1 MKIKVKVR
9 RKMRTLKKN
18 KLFIVLLALILILP
32 MGQVFASNPI
42 RSVDIKLNVRTVD
55 QTIKMGTNNVATAT
69 VEIQNPTSNVDVT
82 DLTAQAVIDNPTTV
96 FVNGDGYLFNGVK
109 DSIAAKK
116 SKTGTIS
123 LRTENIKESTTVPV
137 KIVLRYYVN
146 NDFREQVETVY
157 VRVEVANAK
166 DPAIEIRKVD
176 SLWPTGVE
184 AGKSFQVG
192 FQVINTG
199 DAVAKNIKIKIDG
212 LKDDGITL
220 ASGLTTSDITRLEPK
235 QSTYITYNLKTNKT
249 IKPGS
254 FMLSLKYSFVGE
266 LSPSSTPP
274 TTGDYEFTID
284 VLKSSEE
291 PSNLEFK
298 DVTFPTGTILRNQS
312 VSIGFNLVNTGKTPI
327 NDIKVTATSTATD
340 GLASKSISTVNT
352 KVINPNAM
360 NYYKFDFIVTPAAQ
374 TMNYPVELKAV
385 YTDDDGVE
393 RTVTQNTGVFVKAP
407 KEGTGTENSSTPK
420 LIIEEYFFTPDII
433 EAGKPFTMHLTIF
446 NTNANKTV
454 KNIKLFL
461 TSDAQ
466 EKAGEQQGGQA
477 PSSAS
482 VFTPIDSSNT
492 FFIDS
497 IAPGKRV
504 DKEITLTTV
513 PDTAAKTYTIV
524 ANFEYEDAKAEKFT
538 STEQIGVPVVQQAKL
553 GLGEILAQGPYTVGM
568 ESPLSLEFYNT
579 GKATLYNVMVKI
591 TGDGFTTDTPTYY
604 KGNFTPGSSDQFSCN
619 ITPTE
624 AGQKKAT
631 ITFTYEDSTGN
642 TQEKKEEF
650 DFTVEDMPEMSEDE
664 MAPPA
669 PQGPSKGAIIGII
682 SAIAAAV
689 VAAVLIIKKRKNKN
703 KDLEI

>member
-1 MKIKVKVR
+1 MK
-9 RKMRTLKKN
+9 TSKKN
-18 KLFIVLLALILILP
+18 KLFIILLALILMLP
-32 MGQVFASNPI
+32 MGQVFATGGGAS
-42 RSVDIKLNVRTVD
+42 IKLNVRLLD
-55 QTIKMGTNNVATAT
+55 QTIQMGRNQGHDEVGVVIENPSETD
-69 VEIQNPTSNVDVT
+69 IQN
-82 DLTAQAVIDNPTTV
+82 LTAQARIENPTTV
-96 FVNGDGYLFNGVK
+96 FIQGDGFLFDGQEDIVKGQSFRNGK
-109 DSIAAKK
+109 IKLY
-116 SKTGTIS
+116 TN
-123 LRTENIKESTTVPV
+123 NIKESTTVPV
-137 KIVLRYYVN
+137 NIVLRYYIN
-146 NDFREQVETVY
+146 NNLIEQSETVY
-157 VRVEVANAK
+157 VRVEVTNVK

-199 DAVAKNIKIKIDG
+199 DAVAKNIKIKLDG

-220 ASGLTTSDITRLEPK
+220 ASGLTTADITRLEPR
-235 QSTYITYNLKTNKT
+235 QSTYITFNLKTNKKIT
-249 IKPGS
+249 PGS

-266 LSPSSTPP
+266 LSETSKPP
-274 TTGDYEFTID
+274 TEGDYDFTID

-291 PSNLEFK
+291 ASNLEFQ
-298 DVTFPTGTILRNQS
+298 DVTFPAGTILRNQS
-312 VSIGFNLVNTGKTPI
+312 VSIGFNLVNKGKTPVK
-327 NDIKVTATSTATD
+327 DIKVTATSTSTD

-360 NYYKFDFIVTPAAQ
+360 NYYKFDFIVTPSAQ

-420 LIIEEYFFTPDII
+420 LIIEEYFFSPEII

-466 EKAGEQQGGQA
+466 ETAGEKQGAQA

-492 FFIDS
+492 FYIDS

-538 STEQIGVPVVQQAKL
+538 ATEQIGVPVVQQAKL

-669 PQGPSKGAIIGII
+669 PQGPSKGAIFGILG
-682 SAIAAAV
+682 AVAAAV
-689 VAAVLIIKKRKNKN
+689 VAAVVIIKKRKNKN
-703 KDLEI
+703 KDLDI

>member
-1 MKIKVKVR
+1 MKIF
-9 RKMRTLKKN
+9 KKN
-18 KLFIVLLALILILP
+18 KLFIILLALILILP
-32 MGQVFASNPI
+32 MGQVFATGGGTN
-42 RSVDIKLNVRTVD
+42 IKLNVRLLN
-55 QTIKMGTNNVATAT
+55 QTIQMRKNQGLEYVGVAIENPSETAI
-69 VEIQNPTSNVDVT
+69 EN
-82 DLTAQAVIDNPTTV
+82 LTAQARIENPTTV
-96 FVNGDGYLFNGVK
+96 FIQGDGFLFDGQENIEKGQSFRDGK
-109 DSIAAKK
+109 IKLY
-116 SKTGTIS
+116 TN
-123 LRTENIKESTTVPV
+123 NIKESTTVPV
-137 KIVLRYYVN
+137 NIVLRYYI
-146 NDFREQVETVY
+146 DKTFIEQSETVY
-157 VRVEVANAK
+157 VRVEVPEEFKPK
-166 DPAIEIRKVD
+166 DPAIEISKVD

-192 FQVINTG
+192 FQVTNTG
-199 DAVAKNIKIKIDG
+199 AAVAKNIKVKLKG

-220 ASGLTTSDITRLEPK
+220 ASGLTTADITRLMPG
-235 QSTYITYNLKTNKT
+235 QSTYITFNLKTNKT

-254 FMLSLKYSFVGE
+254 FMLSLDYSFVGE
-266 LSPSSTPP
+266 LSDTSKPP
-274 TTGDYEFTID
+274 TTGEYEFTID

-291 PSNLEFK
+291 PSNLEFQ
-298 DVTFPTGTILRNQS
+298 DVTFPTGTCVRNQS

-327 NDIKVTATSTATD
+327 KDIKVTATSANTD
-340 GLASKSISTVNT
+340 GLASKSISTVTT
-352 KVINPNAM
+352 KVINPTAM

-492 FFIDS
+492 FYIDS

-553 GLGEILAQGPYTVGM
+553 GLGEILAQGPYNVGM

-591 TGDGFTTDTPTYY
+591 TGDGFTADTPTYY

-650 DFTVEDMPEMSEDE
+650 DFTVEEMPEQDENE
-664 MAPPA
+664 MAPPKA
-669 PQGPSKGAIIGII
+669 QGPSKGAIFGILG
-682 SAIAAAV
+682 AIAAAV
-689 VAAVLIIKKRKNKN
+689 VAAVVIIKKRKNKN
-703 KDLEI
+703 KDLDI

>member
-1 MKIKVKVR
+1 
-9 RKMRTLKKN
+9 MRTLKKN
-18 KLFIVLLALILILP
+18 KVFIVLLALILILP
-32 MGQVFASNPI
+32 MGQVFATGGGAN
-42 RSVDIKLNVRTVD
+42 IKLNVRLLD
-55 QTIKMGTNNVATAT
+55 QTIQMGKNQGHDEVGVVIENPSETD
-69 VEIQNPTSNVDVT
+69 IQN
-82 DLTAQAVIDNPTTV
+82 LTAQARIENPTTV
-96 FVNGDGYLFNGVK
+96 FIQGDGFLFDGQEDIVKGQSFRNGK
-109 DSIAAKK
+109 IKLYTNK
-116 SKTGTIS
+116 
-123 LRTENIKESTTVPV
+123 IKESTTVPV
-137 KIVLRYYVN
+137 NIVLRYYVN
-146 NDFREQVETVY
+146 NNLIEQSETVY

-199 DAVAKNIKIKIDG
+199 EAVAKNIKVKLKG

-220 ASGLTTSDITRLEPK
+220 ASGLTTADITRLEPR
-235 QSTYITYNLKTNKT
+235 QSTYITFNLKTNKT

-254 FMLSLKYSFVGE
+254 FMLSLDYSFVGE
-266 LSPSSTPP
+266 FSDTSKPP
-274 TTGDYEFTID
+274 TTGEYEFTID

-327 NDIKVTATSTATD
+327 NDIKVTATSASTD

-360 NYYKFDFIVTPAAQ
+360 NYYKFDFIVTPSAQ

-466 EKAGEQQGGQA
+466 ETAGEKQGGQA

-492 FFIDS
+492 FYIDS

-538 STEQIGVPVVQQAKL
+538 ATEQIGVPVVQQAKL

-682 SAIAAAV
+682 SAVAAAV

>member
-1 MKIKVKVR
+1 
-9 RKMRTLKKN
+9 MRTLKKN

-199 DAVAKNIKIKIDG
+199 DAVAKNIKIKMDG

-682 SAIAAAV
+682 SAVAAAV

>member
-1 MKIKVKVR
+1 MK
-9 RKMRTLKKN
+9 TLKKN
-18 KLFIVLLALILILP
+18 KLFIILLALILILP
-32 MGQVFASNPI
+32 MGEIFASNPI

-199 DAVAKNIKIKIDG
+199 DAVAKNIKIKMDG

-254 FMLSLKYSFVGE
+254 FMLALKYSFVGE

-312 VSIGFNLVNTGKTPI
+312 VSIGFNLVNTGNTPI
-327 NDIKVTATSTATD
+327 KDIKVTATSASSD

-352 KVINPNAM
+352 KVINPTAM
-360 NYYKFDFIVTPAAQ
+360 NYYKFDFIVTPSAQ

-385 YTDDDGVE
+385 YIDEDGVE

-466 EKAGEQQGGQA
+466 ERTGEKQGGSS

-492 FFIDS
+492 FYIDA

-524 ANFEYEDAKAEKFT
+524 ANFEYEDANAEKFT
-538 STEQIGVPVVQQAKL
+538 ATEQIGVPVVQQAKL
-553 GLGEILAQGPYTVGM
+553 GFGEILAQGPYTVGM

-650 DFTVEDMPEMSEDE
+650 DFTVEDVPEMDDSE
-664 MAPPA
+664 MMPP
-669 PQGPSKGAIIGII
+669 PSQGPSKGAIIGII

>member
-1 MKIKVKVR
+1 
-9 RKMRTLKKN
+9 MRTLKKN
-18 KLFIVLLALILILP
+18 KLFIILLALILILP
-32 MGQVFASNPI
+32 MGQVFATNPI

-109 DSIAAKK
+109 DSIDAKK

-137 KIVLRYYVN
+137 KIILRYYVN
-146 NDFREQVETVY
+146 GDFREQQETVY

-199 DAVAKNIKIKIDG
+199 EAVAKNIKIKMDG

-220 ASGLTTSDITRLEPK
+220 ASGLTTSDITRLEPR

-327 NDIKVTATSTATD
+327 KDIKVTATSANTD

-352 KVINPNAM
+352 KVINPTAM
-360 NYYKFDFIVTPAAQ
+360 NYYKFDFIVTPSAQ

-466 EKAGEQQGGQA
+466 ETAGEKQGGQA

-492 FFIDS
+492 FYIDS

-538 STEQIGVPVVQQAKL
+538 ATEQIGVPVVQQAKL

-682 SAIAAAV
+682 SAVAAAV
-689 VAAVLIIKKRKNKN
+689 VAAVVIIKKRKNKN

>member
-1 MKIKVKVR
+1 
-9 RKMRTLKKN
+9 MRTLKKN

-32 MGQVFASNPI
+32 MGEVFATGAGTS
-42 RSVDIKLNVRTVD
+42 IKLNVRTVK
-55 QTIKMGTNNVATAT
+55 QTITMSKNQVPEEVGVVIENPSETD
-69 VEIQNPTSNVDVT
+69 IQN
-82 DLTAQAVIDNPTTV
+82 LTAQARIENPTTV
-96 FVNGDGYLFNGVK
+96 FVQGDGFLFDGQEDIAKGQSFKNGK
-109 DSIAAKK
+109 IKLY
-116 SKTGTIS
+116 TN
-123 LRTENIKESTTVPV
+123 NIKESTTVPV
-137 KIVLRYYVN
+137 NIVLRYYIGN
-146 NDFREQVETVY
+146 SLIEQQETVY

-166 DPAIEIRKVD
+166 DPSIEIRKVD

-199 DAVAKNIKIKIDG
+199 DAVAKNIKIKMDG

-220 ASGLTTSDITRLEPK
+220 ASGLTTADITKLQPK

-274 TTGDYEFTID
+274 TTGDYDFTID
-284 VLKSSEE
+284 VLKSTEE

-327 NDIKVTATSTATD
+327 KDIKVTATSANTE
-340 GLASKSISTVNT
+340 GLASKSISVVNT
-352 KVINPNAM
+352 KVINPTAM

-420 LIIEEYFFTPDII
+420 LIIEEYFFSPDII

-492 FFIDS
+492 FYIDS

-538 STEQIGVPVVQQAKL
+538 ATEQIGVPVVQQAKL
-553 GLGEILAQGPYTVGM
+553 GLGEILAQGPYNVGM

-591 TGDGFTTDTPTYY
+591 SGDGFTADTPTYY

-650 DFTVEDMPEMSEDE
+650 DFTVEEMPEQDENE
-664 MAPPA
+664 MAPPKA
-669 PQGPSKGAIIGII
+669 QGPSKGAIFGILG
-682 SAIAAAV
+682 AIAAAV
-689 VAAVLIIKKRKNKN
+689 VAAVVIIKKRKNKN
-703 KDLEI
+703 KDLDI

>member
-1 MKIKVKVR
+1 MKIILKVR

-32 MGQVFASNPI
+32 MGQVFATGGAS
-42 RSVDIKLNVRTVD
+42 IKLNVRTVK
-55 QTIKMGTNNVATAT
+55 QTIEMKSSDNQDYP
-69 VEIQNPTSNVDVT
+69 VEIQNPTTNVEVK

-146 NDFREQVETVY
+146 DNFVEQIETIY
-157 VRVEVANAK
+157 VRVEVSPESKAT

-199 DAVAKNIKIKIDG
+199 DAVAKNIKIKLDG

-220 ASGLTTSDITRLEPK
+220 ASGLTTADITRLEPR
-235 QSTYITYNLKTNKT
+235 QSTYITFNLKTNKKIT
-249 IKPGS
+249 PGS

-266 LSPSSTPP
+266 FSDTSKPP
-274 TTGDYEFTID
+274 TEGDYDFTID

-291 PSNLEFK
+291 ASNLEFQ
-298 DVTFPTGTILRNQS
+298 DVTFPAGTILRNQS
-312 VSIGFNLVNTGKTPI
+312 VSIGFNLVNKGKTPVK
-327 NDIKVTATSTATD
+327 DIKVTATSTSTD

-360 NYYKFDFIVTPAAQ
+360 NYYKFDFIVTPSAQ

-420 LIIEEYFFTPDII
+420 LIIEEYFFSPEII

-466 EKAGEQQGGQA
+466 ETAGEKQGAQA

-492 FFIDS
+492 FYIDS

-524 ANFEYEDAKAEKFT
+524 ANFEYEDAKAEKYT

-553 GLGEILAQGPYTVGM
+553 GFGEILAQGPYTVGM

-650 DFTVEDMPEMSEDE
+650 DFTVEDMPEMNEDE
-664 MAPPA
+664 MAPPP
-669 PQGPSKGAIIGII
+669 PQGPSKGVIFGILGAVAAAIV
-682 SAIAAAV
+682 AAV
-689 VAAVLIIKKRKNKN
+689 VIIKKRKNKN
-703 KDLEI
+703 KDLDI

>member
-1 MKIKVKVR
+1 
-9 RKMRTLKKN
+9 MRTLKKN
-18 KLFIVLLALILILP
+18 KLFIILLALILILP
-32 MGQVFASNPI
+32 MGQVFATNPI

-109 DSIAAKK
+109 DSIDAKK

-137 KIVLRYYVN
+137 KIILRYYVN
-146 NDFREQVETVY
+146 GDFREQQETVY

-199 DAVAKNIKIKIDG
+199 DAVAKNIKIKMDG

-327 NDIKVTATSTATD
+327 NDIKVTATSTATA

-466 EKAGEQQGGQA
+466 ETAGEKQGGQA

-492 FFIDS
+492 FYIDS

-669 PQGPSKGAIIGII
+669 SQGPSKGLILGILG
-682 SAIAAAV
+682 AVAAAV
-689 VAAVLIIKKRKNKN
+689 VAAVVIIKKRKNKN
-703 KDLEI
+703 KDLDI

>member
-1 MKIKVKVR
+1 
-9 RKMRTLKKN
+9 MRTLKKN
-18 KLFIVLLALILILP
+18 KLFIILLALILILP
-32 MGQVFASNPI
+32 MGQVFATGGGAN
-42 RSVDIKLNVRTVD
+42 IKLNVRTVK
-55 QTIKMGTNNVATAT
+55 QTIEMKSSDNQDYP
-69 VEIQNPTSNVDVT
+69 VEIQNPTTNVEVK

-146 NDFREQVETVY
+146 DNFVEQIETIY
-157 VRVEVANAK
+157 VRVEVSPESKAT

-199 DAVAKNIKIKIDG
+199 DAVAKNIKIKMDG

-291 PSNLEFK
+291 PSNLEFQ

-360 NYYKFDFIVTPAAQ
+360 NYYKFDFIVTPSAQ

-466 EKAGEQQGGQA
+466 ETAGEKQGGQA

-492 FFIDS
+492 FYIDS

-689 VAAVLIIKKRKNKN
+689 VAAVVIIKKRKNKN

>member
-1 MKIKVKVR
+1 
-9 RKMRTLKKN
+9 MRTLKKN

-32 MGQVFASNPI
+32 MGEVFATGAGTS
-42 RSVDIKLNVRTVD
+42 IKLNVRTVK
-55 QTIKMGTNNVATAT
+55 QTITMSKNQVPEEVGVVIENPSETD
-69 VEIQNPTSNVDVT
+69 IQN
-82 DLTAQAVIDNPTTV
+82 LTAQARIENPTTV
-96 FVNGDGYLFNGVK
+96 FVQGDGFLFDGQEDIAKGQSFKNGK
-109 DSIAAKK
+109 IKLY
-116 SKTGTIS
+116 TN
-123 LRTENIKESTTVPV
+123 NIKESTTVPV
-137 KIVLRYYVN
+137 NIVLRYYIGN
-146 NDFREQVETVY
+146 SLIEQQETVY

-199 DAVAKNIKIKIDG
+199 DAVAKNIKVKMDG

-220 ASGLTTSDITRLEPK
+220 ASGLTTADITKLQPK

-274 TTGDYEFTID
+274 TTGDYDFTID

-312 VSIGFNLVNTGKTPI
+312 VSIGFNLVNTGNTPI
-327 NDIKVTATSTATD
+327 RDIKVTATSANTE
-340 GLASKSISTVNT
+340 GLASKSISVVNT
-352 KVINPNAM
+352 KVINPTAM

-420 LIIEEYFFTPDII
+420 LIIEEYFFSPDII

-446 NTNANKTV
+446 NTNAKKTV

-466 EKAGEQQGGQA
+466 ERTGEQKGGA
-477 PSSAS
+477 TPSSAS

-492 FFIDS
+492 FYIDS

-524 ANFEYEDAKAEKFT
+524 ANFEYEDTKAEKFT
-538 STEQIGVPVVQQAKL
+538 ATEQIGVPVVQQAKL

-568 ESPLSLEFYNT
+568 ESPISLEFYNT

-591 TGDGFTTDTPTYY
+591 SGDGFTADTPTYY
-604 KGNFTPGSSDQFSCN
+604 KGTFTPGSSDQFSCN
-619 ITPTE
+619 LTPTE

-650 DFTVEDMPEMSEDE
+650 DFTVEDMPEMDENE
-664 MAPPA
+664 MAPPKA
-669 PQGPSKGAIIGII
+669 QGPSKGLIFGILG
-682 SAIAAAV
+682 AVAAAV
-689 VAAVLIIKKRKNKN
+689 VAAVVIIKKRKNKN

>member
-1 MKIKVKVR
+1 
-9 RKMRTLKKN
+9 MRTLKKN

-32 MGQVFASNPI
+32 MGEVFASNPI

-199 DAVAKNIKIKIDG
+199 DAVAKNIKIKMDG

-274 TTGDYEFTID
+274 TTGDYDFTID
-284 VLKSSEE
+284 VLKSTEE

-591 TGDGFTTDTPTYY
+591 TGDGFTADTPTYY

-669 PQGPSKGAIIGII
+669 PQGPSKGAIFGILG
-682 SAIAAAV
+682 AVAAAV
-689 VAAVLIIKKRKNKN
+689 VAAVVIIKKRKNKN

>member
-1 MKIKVKVR
+1 
-9 RKMRTLKKN
+9 MRTLKKN
-18 KLFIVLLALILILP
+18 KLFIILLALILILP
-32 MGQVFASNPI
+32 MGQVFATGGGAS
-42 RSVDIKLNVRTVD
+42 IKLNVRTVK
-55 QTIKMGTNNVATAT
+55 QTIEMKSTDNQDYP
-69 VEIQNPTSNVDVT
+69 VEIQNPTTNVEVK

-146 NDFREQVETVY
+146 DNFVEQVETIY
-157 VRVEVANAK
+157 VRVDVSPESKAT

-199 DAVAKNIKIKIDG
+199 DAVAKNIKIKMDG

-360 NYYKFDFIVTPAAQ
+360 NYYKFDFIVTPSAQ

-466 EKAGEQQGGQA
+466 ETAGEKQGGQA

-492 FFIDS
+492 FYIDS

-682 SAIAAAV
+682 SAVAAAV

>member
-1 MKIKVKVR
+1 MKTKVKVR
-9 RKMRTLKKN
+9 RKMKTLKKN

-32 MGQVFASNPI
+32 MGQVFATNPI

-109 DSIAAKK
+109 DSIDAKK

-137 KIVLRYYVN
+137 KIILRYYVN
-146 NDFREQVETVY
+146 GDFREQQETVY

-199 DAVAKNIKIKIDG
+199 DAVAKNIKIKMDG

-220 ASGLTTSDITRLEPK
+220 ASGLTTSDITRLEPR

-327 NDIKVTATSTATD
+327 NDIKVTATSANTD

-360 NYYKFDFIVTPAAQ
+360 NYYKFDFIVTPSAQ

-420 LIIEEYFFTPDII
+420 LIIEEYFFSPEII

-466 EKAGEQQGGQA
+466 ETAGEKQGGQA

-492 FFIDS
+492 FYIDS

-538 STEQIGVPVVQQAKL
+538 ATEQIGVPVVQQAKL

-689 VAAVLIIKKRKNKN
+689 VAAVVIIKKRKNKN

>member
-1 MKIKVKVR
+1 
-9 RKMRTLKKN
+9 MRTLKKN
-18 KLFIVLLALILILP
+18 KLFIILLALMLILP
-32 MGQVFASNPI
+32 IGQVFATGGGAN
-42 RSVDIKLNVRTVD
+42 IKLNVRLLD
-55 QTIKMGTNNVATAT
+55 QTIQMGRNQGHDEVGVVIENPSETD
-69 VEIQNPTSNVDVT
+69 IQN
-82 DLTAQAVIDNPTTV
+82 LTAQARIENPTTV
-96 FVNGDGYLFNGVK
+96 FIQGDGFLFDGQEDIAKGQSFRNGK
-109 DSIAAKK
+109 IKLY
-116 SKTGTIS
+116 TN
-123 LRTENIKESTTVPV
+123 NIKESTTVPV
-137 KIVLRYYVN
+137 NIVLRYYVN
-146 NDFREQVETVY
+146 NNLIEQSETVY

-199 DAVAKNIKIKIDG
+199 EAVAKNIKVKLKG

-220 ASGLTTSDITRLEPK
+220 ASGLTTADITRLEPR
-235 QSTYITYNLKTNKT
+235 QSTYITFNLKTNKT

-254 FMLSLKYSFVGE
+254 FMLSLDYSFVGE
-266 LSPSSTPP
+266 FSDTSKPP
-274 TTGDYEFTID
+274 TTGEYEFTID

-291 PSNLEFK
+291 PSNLEFQ

-360 NYYKFDFIVTPAAQ
+360 NYYKFDFIVTPSAQ

-420 LIIEEYFFTPDII
+420 LIIEEYFFSPDII

-466 EKAGEQQGGQA
+466 ERTGEQQGGAA

-492 FFIDS
+492 FYIDS

-538 STEQIGVPVVQQAKL
+538 ATEQIGVPVVQQAKL

>member
-1 MKIKVKVR
+1 MKTKVKVR

-18 KLFIVLLALILILP
+18 KLFIILLALILILP
-32 MGQVFASNPI
+32 MGEIFASNPI

-199 DAVAKNIKIKIDG
+199 DAVAKNIKIKMDG
-212 LKDDGITL
+212 LKDDCITL

-254 FMLSLKYSFVGE
+254 FMLALKYSFVGE

-312 VSIGFNLVNTGKTPI
+312 VSIGFNLVNTGNTPI
-327 NDIKVTATSTATD
+327 KDIKVTATSASTD

-352 KVINPNAM
+352 KVINPTAM
-360 NYYKFDFIVTPAAQ
+360 NYYKFDFIVTPSAQ

-385 YTDDDGVE
+385 YIDEDGVE

-466 EKAGEQQGGQA
+466 ERTGEKQGGSS

-492 FFIDS
+492 FYIDA

-524 ANFEYEDAKAEKFT
+524 ANFEYEDANAEKFT
-538 STEQIGVPVVQQAKL
+538 ATEQIGVPVVQQAKL
-553 GLGEILAQGPYTVGM
+553 GFGEILAQGPYTVGM

-650 DFTVEDMPEMSEDE
+650 DFTVEDVPEMDDSE
-664 MAPPA
+664 MMPP
-669 PQGPSKGAIIGII
+669 PSQGPSKGAIIGII

>member
-1 MKIKVKVR
+1 MK
-9 RKMRTLKKN
+9 TLKKN
-18 KLFIVLLALILILP
+18 KLFIILSALILILP
-32 MGQVFASNPI
+32 MGEVFASNPI

-157 VRVEVANAK
+157 VRVEVENAK

-199 DAVAKNIKIKIDG
+199 EAVAKNIKIKMDG

-220 ASGLTTSDITRLEPK
+220 ASGLTTADITRLEPK

-291 PSNLEFK
+291 PSNLEFQ

-327 NDIKVTATSTATD
+327 KDIKVTATSANTE
-340 GLASKSISTVNT
+340 GLASKSISVVNT
-352 KVINPNAM
+352 KVINPTAM
-360 NYYKFDFIVTPAAQ
+360 NYYKFDFIVTPSAQ

-466 EKAGEQQGGQA
+466 ETAGEKQGGQA

-492 FFIDS
+492 FYIDS

-553 GLGEILAQGPYTVGM
+553 GMGEILAQGPYTVGM

-669 PQGPSKGAIIGII
+669 PQGPSKGAIFGILG
-682 SAIAAAV
+682 AIAAAV
-689 VAAVLIIKKRKNKN
+689 VAAVVIIKKRKNKN
-703 KDLEI
+703 KDLDI